1 MSKFAAISSNE
12 KSIIPC
18 VYRNVMKT
26 KLFTQLMEIVI
37 FSAYFIWNKILY
49 APKLT
54 IWCTKYNIGEMNQCN
69 SKSVE
74 HQVELYWDPAVI
86 FTLSIASK
94 YHAAIYMLIFIQNI
108 VTMDQQKKH
117 TVYPMKWA
125 HEFVM
130 LVLLWLYYQF
140 WIRTTRMPAF
150 WEYPRQPHDYLYYWF
165 ISDPKWKQD
174 KVKVTN
180 LKNLPK
186 FQIFKFC

>member
-1 MSKFAAISSNE
+1 MLSKFTAISSNE

-18 VYRNVMKT
+18 VYRNAMKT
-26 KLFTQLMEIVI
+26 KLFTQSMEIVT
-37 FSAYFIWNKILY
+37 FNVYFIWNKILY

-54 IWCTKYNIGEMNQCN
+54 IWCTKYITGEMNQCN
-69 SKSVE
+69 SKSLE

-94 YHAAIYMLIFIQNI
+94 YHDAIYMLMFIKNI

-125 HEFVM
+125 HDFVM

-140 WIRTTRMPAF
+140 WTRTTRMLAF
-150 WEYPRQPHDYLYYWF
+150 WEYPPHPMITHTIDLSQ
-165 ISDPKWKQD
+165 IPSQNKTKSKLQTWKICQ
-174 KVKVTN
+174 N
-180 LKNLPK
+180 LK
-186 FQIFKFC
+186 FGT